1 MYRFSRF
8 WRHLSPALKLTI
20 AYLSI
25 LMLISLFFSIVLYN
39 LAANQLESSLR
50 RQYVKLTPG
59 NTIVI
64 PRGPNPVQVEEEIDN
79 ARQNLLLELVYFNA
93 IILALSGLIS
103 YLLARQTVKPI
114 EDALEAQSRFTADAS
129 HELRTPLTAMQ
140 TEIEIALRAKKMPIS
155 EARELLQSNLEE
167 VVKLRNLSDGLLRL
181 ARADSNGKNL
191 ATTKINLAKAVKEA
205 TERVA
210 TAAKAKQIR
219 IINEVK
225 NVWVAAEKE
234 SLIDLIVILL
244 DNSIKYGDKKTEVK
258 ISHSTSANHVKLLVS
273 DNGPG
278 IAKKDLEHIFERFY
292 RADDSRTKQPGGGY
306 GLGLSIAAKIAQ
318 LHGGSIGVKSAIG
331 KGSVFT
337 VVLPKSNS

>member
-210 TAAKAKQIR
+210 TVAKAKQIR
-219 IINEVK
+219 IKNEVK

-244 DNSIKYGDKKTEVK
+244 DNSIKYGDIKTEVK

-318 LHGGSIGVKSAIG
+318 LHGGSIGVKSAVG

>member
-1 MYRFSRF
+1 MYSFARY
-8 WRHLSPALKLTI
+8 WRRLSPALKLTI

-59 NTIVI
+59 STIVI
-64 PRGPNPVQVEEEIDN
+64 PRGPNPVQVEEEVEN
-79 ARQNLLLELVYFNA
+79 ARQNLLLELIYFNA

-140 TEIEIALRAKKMPIS
+140 TEIEIALRSKKIS
-155 EARELLQSNLEE
+155 TAESRELLQSNLEE

-181 ARADSNGKNL
+181 ARADSNGSNL
-191 ATTKINLAKAVKEA
+191 ATTKINIATVVKEA
-205 TERVA
+205 TARVA
-210 TAAKAKQIR
+210 SIAKNKQIR
-219 IINEVK
+219 ITKETK
-225 NVWVAAEKE
+225 NIWVAAEKE

-244 DNSIKYGDKKTEVK
+244 DNAIKYSPNKTEVK
-258 ISHSTSANHVKLLVS
+258 ITYTTSTNHVKLSVA

-278 IAKKDLEHIFERFY
+278 IAKKDLDHIFERFY
-292 RADDSRTKQPGGGY
+292 RADHSRTNKSGSGY

-318 LHGGSIGVKSAIG
+318 LHGGSIGVKSAVG
-331 KGSVFT
+331 KGSIFT

>member
-1 MYRFSRF
+1 MYKFARF
-8 WRHLSPALKLTI
+8 WRDLSPALKLTI

-59 NTIVI
+59 STIVI
-64 PRGPNPVQVEEEIDN
+64 PRGPNPVQVEEEIQN
-79 ARQNLLLELVYFNA
+79 ARQNLLLELIYFNA

-129 HELRTPLTAMQ
+129 HELRTPLAAMQ
-140 TEIEIALRAKKMPIS
+140 TEIEIALRAKKIPTA

-167 VVKLRNLSDGLLRL
+167 VIKLRNLSDGLLRL
-181 ARADSNGKNL
+181 ARADSSGKSL
-191 ATTKINLAKAVKEA
+191 ATSKINLAKAVKEA

-210 TAAKAKQIR
+210 AAAKSKQIK
-219 IINEVK
+219 IKNEV
-225 NVWVAAEKE
+225 NTVWVAAEKE

-244 DNSIKYGDKKTEVK
+244 DNSIKYSDKKTEVK
-258 ISHSTSANHVKLLVS
+258 IKYSTSANHVKLSVS

-292 RADDSRTKQPGGGY
+292 RSDNSRTKKLDSGY

-318 LHGGSIGVKSAIG
+318 LHGGSIGVKSAEG

-337 VVLPKSNS
+337 VVLLRCNS